1 LNNTDKAAGK
11 RAAFFYAPHAGKI
24 IHHYSK
30 TCHLGG
36 GVLLLLLIFEK
47 HWLSQ
52 PLGFA
57 GIVARSVD

>member
-1 LNNTDKAAGK
+1 LNKNDKAAGN
-11 RAAFFYAPHAGKI
+11 RAAFFCTALAGKI

-47 HWLSQ
+47 RWLSQ

-57 GIVARSVD
+57 GIVACSVD